1 MCERT
6 QAPTQVPNAITKHFH
21 KTQALMGATRP
32 ASGIKA
38 KAHRQAYRLT
48 DRHVISAVCEP
59 LSVYEHCIYP
69 DVMNR
74 SYRTKFI
81 KEYG

>member
-1 MCERT
+1 MQAQNATIER
-6 QAPTQVPNAITKHFH
+6 KH

-59 LSVYEHCIYP
+59 FLVYEPFLYLSFGF
-69 DVMNR
+69 NKGGLKAQW
-74 SYRTKFI
+74 ST
-81 KEYG
+81 

>member
-1 MCERT
+1 
-6 QAPTQVPNAITKHFH
+6 
-21 KTQALMGATRP
+21 MGATRP

-81 KEYG
+81 KGYGWNNSLEGGDYMSYPFVLKSISV

>member
-1 MCERT
+1 
-6 QAPTQVPNAITKHFH
+6 
-21 KTQALMGATRP
+21 MGATRP

-69 DVMNR
+69 D
-74 SYRTKFI
+74 
-81 KEYG
+81 EL